1 MDLDRRQFIVLA
13 TAAVAG
19 CNAGS
24 ALGPGVPLGKQ
35 RVDAGP
41 IDNYTADSVYSA
53 FRDRGFFLIR
63 SGGKLRALSS
73 ICTHRACTLTP
84 EPDRSFFCKCH
95 GSTFDPDGHV
105 TKGPARRD
113 LPVYQV
119 TTDDQGHV
127 IVGPSMA
134 V

>member
-1 MDLDRRQFIVLA
+1 MDLDRRQFIVLT

-24 ALGPGVPLGKQ
+24 TLGPGASVVGQ
-35 RVDAGP
+35 SVDAGP
-41 IDNYTADSVYSA
+41 IDNYSADGVYGA

-73 ICTHRACTLTP
+73 ICTHRACALTP
-84 EPDRSFFCKCH
+84 ASDRSFFCKCH
-95 GSTFDPDGHV
+95 GSTFDPDGRV

-113 LPVYQV
+113 LPAYQV
-119 TTDDQGHV
+119 MINEQGHV
-127 IVGPSMA
+127 IVGPSTA